1 MDDVEHLFNSKKKSD
16 LTQKAIKDYYKFMV
30 FLEEENVR
38 PSAQKL
44 IKKLTNKGFLVKEYA
59 PKMMIQKDTV
69 YFIYISTTRKS

>member
-30 FLEEENVR
+30 FLEEKDVQ

-44 IKKLTNKGFLVKEYA
+44 IKKLTNKGFQIKEYA
-59 PKMMIQKDTV
+59 PQITLQKDTV
-69 YFIYISTTRKS
+69 YFIYISTTWK